1 MAADFRDWGSG
12 MNIAIDGPAGAGKS
26 TIARLVS
33 KKLDFIYVDTGA
45 MYRAIALYFINNDTD
60 VENEEELKAALDKI
74 QINISYENG
83 VQHILLNMDDV
94 SKEIRNEKVGNMASK
109 TSAFKPVREKLLDLQ
124 RGIAA
129 ENDVIM
135 DGRDIGTNI
144 LPNAELKIYLT
155 ASVDVRAK
163 RRYDELVEKG
173 ETPDLETIKKDI
185 EQRDYQDMNREI
197 APLRQA
203 EDAVLV
209 DTSEMGIDE
218 VVDCII
224 ELVKDRR

>member
-1 MAADFRDWGSG
+1 

-60 VENEEELKAALDKI
+60 VENEKELKAALDRI

-94 SKEIRNEKVGNMASK
+94 SKEIRNENVGNMASK
-109 TSAFKPVREKLLDLQ
+109 TSAYKPVREKLLDLQ

-163 RRYDELVEKG
+163 RRFDELVEKG

-197 APLRQA
+197 APLKQA